1 MTFKLLDYLCE
12 PGKAIHP
19 VAALCGCIDNFS

>member
-1 MTFKLLDYLCE
+1 MTPKLLDYRCE
-12 PGKAIHP
+12 LVKAMHP